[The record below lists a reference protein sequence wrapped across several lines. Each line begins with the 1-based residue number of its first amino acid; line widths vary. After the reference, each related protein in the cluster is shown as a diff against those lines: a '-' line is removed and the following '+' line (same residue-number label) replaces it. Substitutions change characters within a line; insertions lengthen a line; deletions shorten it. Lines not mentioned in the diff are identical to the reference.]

1 MSALGQKQTCA
12 VQNGMSALPPK
23 ADMCSATRDVRFVP
37 IADIDGLPVRLR
49 SVLVFDR
56 NYVAFPALLDSC
68 HSALWLVRL
77 LRRVWKD
84 ILVAHADS

>member
-1 MSALGQKQTCA
+1 MQYAMSALA
-12 VQNGMSALPPK
+12 PK
-23 ADMCSATRDVRFVP
+23 ADIPSCLKNVRYGT

-49 SVLVFDR
+49 NVLVFDR

-68 HSALWLVRL
+68 HSALWLVCRL

-84 ILVAHADS
+84 ILVAHAVP